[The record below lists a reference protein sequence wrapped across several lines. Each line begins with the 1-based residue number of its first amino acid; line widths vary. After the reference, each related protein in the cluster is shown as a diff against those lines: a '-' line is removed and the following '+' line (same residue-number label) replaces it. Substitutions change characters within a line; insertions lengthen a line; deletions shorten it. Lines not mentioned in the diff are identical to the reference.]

1 MKWPESLV
9 QAALCAVADT
19 LGFSKAKNVSEEHLL
34 KVLEKLI
41 RNHPIEGRSLRR
53 LLKAKRDLLQELVR
67 RGYLTMHGGRQT
79 YMLTTTGLQKA
90 LEECREE

>member
-1 MKWPESLV
+1 MAGTGAVKWPESLA

-67 RGYLTMHGGRQT
+67 RGSN
-79 YMLTTTGLQKA
+79 A
-90 LEECREE
+90 